1 MINIKTDSRKVKPG
15 DTFVAIKGFTV
26 DGHDYIEQAI
36 KNGATKI
43 ICEKGSYSV
52 DTEIVPNSKKWLQ
65 EYIVNNYKDE
75 LNDIKLIGVTGTNG
89 KTTTCYLVYQMLK
102 ELGAKVAYMGTIG
115 FYFED
120 KMKQLPNTTPEILD
134 VYSLIID
141 AKEKG
146 ATHFVME
153 VSSHALSEKRVEGL
167 IFSAEAFTNLTEDH
181 LDFHKTMDNY
191 LQAKLLILNQLK
203 ENGKIIVNN
212 DVPYAKE
219 FEQKNYETLGF
230 SGNDYKILNYKDTSN
245 GTKITFSVNDK
256 EYEVE
261 TNLKT
266 KFNVYNY
273 LTCVAIVKNMGYEM
287 KDILSVT
294 PSIYPP
300 KGRCE
305 AVKVGDA
312 QAVIDYAR
320 TPDAVEKIIDAFNE
334 DKKGKI
340 ITLVGCGGDRD
351 PLKRPIMGSI
361 ASNKSDYVIFTNDN
375 PRTEDPEKI
384 MKDILKGVDNK
395 NYEVILDRKQA
406 INRGLSMLKKDDV
419 LLILG
424 KGHEDYQIIG
434 HEKRHFSDLEEVENY
449 NRTQNFTRVR
459 K

>member
-167 IFSAEAFTNLTEDH
+167 LFSAEAFTNLTEDH

-219 FEQKNYETLGF
+219 FEQKKYETLGF

-312 QAVIDYAR
+312 QAVIDYAH

-375 PRTEDPEKI
+375 PRTEAPEKI

-449 NRTQNFTRVR
+449 NRTQNFTKVR